1 MPTRLVYRIGK
12 NVNINRYEV
21 VSHSVP
27 TGLSL
32 SLGLQSN
39 LNDPPEALL
48 LIFALNYSRTLHL
61 LMRFVSNVRVMCF
74 GTSDYTRY
82 MTCDK
87 WCNETLEDLYM
98 ITKEMF
104 TIVF

>member
-1 MPTRLVYRIGK
+1 MPTRLVYRIGQ

-39 LNDPPEALL
+39 LNDPSEALL
-48 LIFALNYSRTLHL
+48 FIFALNYCICLCVLFQMFVLCALVL
-61 LMRFVSNVRVMCF
+61 LIIR
-74 GTSDYTRY
+74 D
-82 MTCDK
+82 
-87 WCNETLEDLYM
+87 
-98 ITKEMF
+98 I
-104 TIVF
+104 